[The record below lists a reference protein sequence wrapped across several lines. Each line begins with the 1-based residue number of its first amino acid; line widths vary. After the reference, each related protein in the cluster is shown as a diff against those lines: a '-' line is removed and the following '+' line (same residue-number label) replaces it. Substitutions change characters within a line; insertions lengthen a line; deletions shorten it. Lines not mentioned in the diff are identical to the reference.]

1 MNEDKAMKLICEY
14 PVGTLRNAVTVSNVT
29 SVAMAL
35 RQMPGVGKP
44 FLIFASLP
52 GKVVAADFDMFQNE
66 EQTGPKWLV
75 SQDVAA
81 NVAAIN
87 EQLAAP
93 PTDALTFE
101 A

>member
-1 MNEDKAMKLICEY
+1 MTEGNQMKLICEF
-14 PVGTLRNAVTVSNVT
+14 VGALRTATTVNNVT

-44 FLIFASLP
+44 FLIFTSLP
-52 GKVVAADFDMFQNE
+52 GKVVAADFEMFQND
-66 EQTGPKWLV
+66 EQSGPKWVV